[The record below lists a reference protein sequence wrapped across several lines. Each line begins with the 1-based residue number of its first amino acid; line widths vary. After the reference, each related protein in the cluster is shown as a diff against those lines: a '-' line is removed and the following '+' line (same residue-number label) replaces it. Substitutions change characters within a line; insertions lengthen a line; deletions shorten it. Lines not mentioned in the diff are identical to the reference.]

1 MSLCLCVTF
10 SFSNRFSS
18 FFYAVLLILHWPNM
32 YFPPNNILHQ
42 ISSSFYFS
50 VFPLLPEQIF
60 PFSKCF
66 HSSNAFLSFTSQFSL
81 PSLTKYLTSPFFFSF
96 VDQILSFY
104 LSSSSNIVH
113 EAPLAP
119 QELKKKNTNMLC
131 DFMRMIFLFYKTIS
145 TCLEANSFL

>member
-50 VFPLLPEQIF
+50 VFPLLPEQMF

-81 PSLTKYLTSPFFFSF
+81 PSLTKYLTSPFFLFLCWPNI
-96 VDQILSFY
+96 ILLSIFLLKY
-104 LSSSSNIVH
+104 CTWSSLSSPRIEKEKH
-113 EAPLAP
+113 EYAPWFYAD
-119 QELKKKNTNMLC
+119 
-131 DFMRMIFLFYKTIS
+131 DFPLLQNYFNLSRS
-145 TCLEANSFL
+145 